1 MIAPIVRCPYC
12 VAEHEFKQMVAHLDG
27 RLICGKCGH
36 MAKPGD
42 SEFRCQCSKCLQMT
56 FPAGLGRSR

>member
-1 MIAPIVRCPYC
+1 
-12 VAEHEFKQMVAHLDG
+12 
-27 RLICGKCGH
+27 